1 MDSVYSDSDAAS
13 NVAIGLNETSTQ
25 STLYFLSRAGGVG
38 AMLSLQAVKRHG
50 RETAKCK
57 TGTIDLIE
65 PAKSLLFWS
74 CGI

>member
-1 MDSVYSDSDAAS
+1 
-13 NVAIGLNETSTQ
+13 
-25 STLYFLSRAGGVG
+25 
-38 AMLSLQAVKRHG
+38 MLSLQAVKRHG